1 MARYLITGGTGF
13 VGRSLARV
21 LQAGGD
27 EVVLATRGRHQDGGL
42 QSWIEYDLR
51 DRSTIANIIEARP
64 DGVFHLA
71 WSTTPGSAESDP
83 ASDVQIN
90 LAGTLA
96 LFQELSKNMPVPVVF
111 VSSGGTVYGIAET
124 LPITEGHPLRPIG
137 IYGITKATTEQ
148 YALNFRERTKLDIR
162 IARLANPFG
171 AHQSVAKLQGAASI
185 FARKIIHREP
195 ITIWGDGSIVRDYV
209 DVEDASAALS
219 AIMRLSLGAAKA
231 DPIYNIGSGEGLSLR
246 TLIEEISAYSSIA
259 PDVSYTAE
267 RSFDIPANVLSINKI
282 AKATGWKPRP
292 VREAL
297 RDMTAA
303 MLRSG
308 SHD

>member
-1 MARYLITGGTGF
+1 MPRYLITGGTGF

-21 LQAGGD
+21 LQADGD
-27 EVVLATRGRHQDGGL
+27 EVILATRGRHQDGDVHG
-42 QSWIEYDLR
+42 WVEYDLR
-51 DRSTIANIIEARP
+51 DRSTIGNILEARP

-124 LPITEGHPLRPIG
+124 LPVPEEHPLRPIG

-148 YALNFRERTKLDIR
+148 YALNLRKRANLDIR
-162 IARLANPFG
+162 IARLSNPFG

-195 ITIWGDGSIVRDYV
+195 ITIWGDGSVVRDYV
-209 DVEDASAALS
+209 DVDDASSALA
-219 AIMRLSLGAAKA
+219 AIMRMPRVAAA
-231 DPIYNIGSGEGLSLR
+231 ASPIYNVGSGEGLTLRSLVE
-246 TLIEEISAYSSIA
+246 TISQISSIL
-259 PDVSYTAE
+259 PMISYTSQ
-267 RSFDIPANVLSINKI
+267 RSFDIPENVLSISRITKE
-282 AKATGWKPRP
+282 TGWKPRS
-292 VREAL
+292 VRQALEA
-297 RDMTAA
+297 MTLD
-303 MLRSG
+303 MLRSR
-308 SHD
+308 SVD